1 MKARDTMNQTHI
13 RLFACF
19 LALLLLVG
27 ALTGCISANAEEAT
41 PPNVSGEVPD
51 TSKAAENTPPEEE
64 SIKRLELDR
73 SRIVISVW
81 DYTRKV
87 SKSEEGAASLKDFG
101 TDLVLHP
108 SKTAAFDQ
116 LTKYGIPVLGMNL
129 NVPYSSL
136 SQQLI
141 RVLRGIRNGEYDNIA
156 DKYSREPSVIGDY
169 LYDEIAPKKD
179 VFLTFRRIMQTYN
192 EQMPG
197 QLGLM
202 ILNPA
207 WEEGAVG
214 DFASYKD
221 YVEMYC
227 RMIPSD
233 LITFDVYPFF
243 RNTGNI
249 VADFLDAVLYTYD
262 INAEAAR
269 KYGKDMWVILQA
281 GSEYPATVTDKQMT
295 NETIRYQV
303 FTALAYGATGL
314 SYANY
319 TPSWWE
325 DGTSLWQSD
334 SKNVGEKTPLWDIC
348 KPINDEIH
356 ALSDTF
362 MKYESMGVYTFGSSV
377 NPSLNRQLQRQNMR
391 SEENGYTAESIDGFT
406 GISTDG
412 GILVGGFLEKGGDG
426 CAAMFVNQTNPF
438 TADADTTVT
447 FRVTGEGKTVTA
459 HHHGGSEVLTATDG
473 VYSIIIGSAEGV
485 FVTVE

>member
-1 MKARDTMNQTHI
+1 MKARDTMNQTHV
-13 RLFACF
+13 RFFACF

-27 ALTGCISANAEEAT
+27 TLTGCISASAEGAPTAGNSAAGNGQDEPSQTEAT
-41 PPNVSGEVPD
+41 E
-51 TSKAAENTPPEEE
+51 
-64 SIKRLELDR
+64 RLVLDR
-73 SRIVISVW
+73 SQIVISVW
-81 DYTRKV
+81 NYSGKV

-108 SKTAAFDQ
+108 SRTSAFDQ
-116 LTKYGIPVLGMNL
+116 LTKYGIPALGINL
-129 NVPYSSL
+129 NAPYSSL
-136 SQQLI
+136 SQQLTRI
-141 RVLRGIRNGEYDNIA
+141 LKGIRDGEYDNIA
-156 DKYSREPSVIGDY
+156 DGYSGEPSVIGDY

-207 WEEGAVG
+207 WSEGAAG

-269 KYGKDMWVILQA
+269 KYDKDMWVILQA

-325 DGTSLWQSD
+325 DGTSLWQD
-334 SKNVGEKTPLWDIC
+334 GTNDAGAKTPLWDIG
-348 KPINDEIH
+348 KKVNEEVH

-377 NPSLNRQLQRQNMR
+377 NSSLNRQLERQNLR
-391 SEENGYTAESIDGFT
+391 SEENGYTADSIDGFT

-412 GILVGGFLEKGGDG
+412 GILVGGFLEKNGDG

-459 HHHGGSEVLTATDG
+459 HLTATDG
-473 VYSIIIGSAEGV
+473 VYSITIGSAEGV